1 MTNFAQAFGNKFNQN
16 AIRTRTFELN
26 GHTFKVKVPLTHE
39 TEEMYEKVKQV
50 DEEKAQK
57 YYEKMSEL
65 LKDIIAERKDEVI
78 EYEQYLK
85 KIADLCNKVT
95 KPSTSDYPES
105 INTRTRQVMYDNL
118 GNDEKLAI
126 AVDEAI
132 ISNKADDWR
141 GNKIKEKTIQLAIKK
156 VLRKFG
162 IEDEQKAR
170 IIFDIAVQAKNGY

>member
-1 MTNFAQAFGNKFNQN
+1 MLFRSKKTVAETIENNLRKLITQEKPTN
-16 AIRTRTFELN
+16 
-26 GHTFKVKVPLTHE
+26 P
-39 TEEMYEKVKQV
+39 
-50 DEEKAQK
+50 K

-156 VLRKFG
+156 ALRKFG